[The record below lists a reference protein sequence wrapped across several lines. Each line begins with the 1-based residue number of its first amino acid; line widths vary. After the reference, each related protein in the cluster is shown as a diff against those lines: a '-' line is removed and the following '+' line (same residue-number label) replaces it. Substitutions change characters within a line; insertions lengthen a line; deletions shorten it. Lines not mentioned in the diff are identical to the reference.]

1 MTPRTDSNAPRLRQ
15 YVWASVAGNLLEWYD
30 FFLYGLTAAL
40 VLGELFFPPEK
51 NPLIGTMAAFGTFAV
66 GYAARPVGALIFGH
80 LGDRIGR
87 QPALV
92 ITLLMM
98 GISTT
103 IMGLLP
109 TYASIGLWAP
119 LALVIL
125 RIVQGI
131 AAGGEW
137 GGGVLL
143 ISENVDRKRRG
154 FSSALSQTGVSLGF
168 VLAAGVFLIV
178 RQMPTEVF
186 MTWGWRVPFLASI
199 LIVAV
204 GLYIRLRLPENASFR
219 ELQAEEQRTGRQ
231 ERSKLPIVDA
241 FRHSFGS
248 MLVGMGI
255 RIAEGAGSYI
265 FLVFALTYGKSI
277 GLSPN
282 ILLAAVMVSMVVDA
296 IDMAAYGRLSDK
308 IGRRPVYLI
317 GSIGLMVYAFPFFY
331 LLSTGNTV
339 AIFAAFIIAN
349 GLVHAAMIGVQP
361 ALYTELFGTKVR
373 YSGIAVG
380 REIAS
385 ILGGGIAPLVAT
397 ALFNAYKS
405 PYPVSWYLIAMGLVT
420 TIAVVASRC
429 VRTHEGTLVA
439 APPDRAI
446 GTPLYEEP
454 QG

>member
-1 MTPRTDSNAPRLRQ
+1 MTTHGERSTPQLKQ

-66 GYAARPVGALIFGH
+66 GYAARPLGALIFGH

-103 IMGLLP
+103 VMGLLP
-109 TYASIGLWAP
+109 TYSSIGIWAP

-125 RIVQGI
+125 RIVQGV

-137 GGGVLL
+137 SGGVLL
-143 ISENVDRKRRG
+143 VSENVERKRRG

-168 VLAAGVFLIV
+168 VLAAGVYLIV
-178 RQMPTEVF
+178 RQLPTEVF
-186 MTWGWRVPFLASI
+186 MSWGWRVPFLASI

-219 ELQAEEQRTGRQ
+219 ELRAEEQRTGRQ
-231 ERSKLPIVDA
+231 ERSKLPVVDA
-241 FRHSFGS
+241 FRRNFGG
-248 MLVGMGI
+248 MLVGMGL

-265 FLVFALTYGKSI
+265 FLVFSLTYGKSI
-277 GLSPN
+277 GLSQN
-282 ILLAAVMVSMVVDA
+282 VMLAAVMVSMVVDS
-296 IDMAAYGRLSDK
+296 INMAAFGKLSDR

-331 LLSTGNTV
+331 LLSTGSTV
-339 AIFAAFIIAN
+339 AIFVAFIIAN

-361 ALYTELFGTKVR
+361 ALYTELFGTNVR

-420 TIAVVASRC
+420 TIAVVASRW
-429 VRTHEGTLVA
+429 VRTHDDAVIA
-439 APPDRAI
+439 APPDRTI
-446 GTPLYEEP
+446 HGQRSGEQP
-454 QG
+454 G